1 MPEKTKVKAY
11 TMDMTE
17 GPVLTKI
24 LMFSIPLMFSSVLQ
38 ILFNAAD
45 IVVVGKFVGDT
56 ALAAVG
62 SNSALINLVTNLFI
76 GLSIGA
82 NVIVARYFG
91 GKQDENTS
99 IAVHTSIALGFISGI
114 ILSLIGIIGAPFFL
128 RIMLTPEDVLPQAVL
143 YLRILFAG
151 ITSMMLYNFGSAVLR
166 AIGDTK
172 RPLYFLL
179 LAGIINVILNLFFV
193 IVLKMSVAGVAL
205 ATILSQALSCV
216 LVLWCLTKEDSAIK
230 LNFRKIRINKIKF
243 IQILKIGLPA
253 GFQGVVFA
261 LSNTVIQSSVNSFGS
276 VVMAGSAAA
285 QNIEGI
291 VYFAMNSFY
300 QASITFT
307 SQCYGAK
314 KFARINRVLA
324 MSLLCVVAAGL
335 ICGHGLLFSGYRILG
350 IFSSNSQV
358 IVAGMNR
365 LSVILSTY
373 FLCGIM
379 DVLVGALRGIGYSV
393 LPMVVSLVGSCL
405 LRLLWLATVFQ
416 MERFH
421 TTTTVYLSYP
431 ISWAITLSVHA
442 VCFAVLRRKLEDK

>member
-1 MPEKTKVKAY
+1 
-11 TMDMTE
+11 MTE
-17 GPVLTKI
+17 GPVLTRI

-114 ILSLIGIIGAPFFL
+114 ILTLIGIIGAPFFL

-166 AIGDTK
+166 AVGDTK

-442 VCFAVLRRKLEDK
+442 VCFAVLRRKLEYK

>member
-99 IAVHTSIALGFISGI
+99 IAVHTSMALGFISGI
-114 ILSLIGIIGAPFFL
+114 ILTLIGIIGAPFFL

-166 AIGDTK
+166 AVGDTK

>member
-1 MPEKTKVKAY
+1 MPEKTKAKAY

-114 ILSLIGIIGAPFFL
+114 ILTLIGIIGAPFFL

-166 AIGDTK
+166 AVGDTK

-379 DVLVGALRGIGYSV
+379 DVLVGALRGIGYSL

>member
-1 MPEKTKVKAY
+1 
-11 TMDMTE
+11 MTE

-114 ILSLIGIIGAPFFL
+114 ILTLIGIIGAPFFL

-166 AIGDTK
+166 AVGDTK

>member
-114 ILSLIGIIGAPFFL
+114 ILTLIGIIGAPFFL

-166 AIGDTK
+166 AVGDTK

-230 LNFRKIRINKIKF
+230 LNFSKIRINKIKF

-350 IFSSNSQV
+350 IFSSNSQF

>member
-45 IVVVGKFVGDT
+45 IVVVGKFVGHT

-114 ILSLIGIIGAPFFL
+114 ILTLIGIIGAPFFL

-166 AIGDTK
+166 AVGDTK

-300 QASITFT
+300 QASISFT

>member
-114 ILSLIGIIGAPFFL
+114 ILTLIGIIGAPFFL

-166 AIGDTK
+166 AVGDTK

-314 KFARINRVLA
+314 KFARINKVLA

>member
-17 GPVLTKI
+17 GPVLTRI

-114 ILSLIGIIGAPFFL
+114 ILTLIGIIGAPFFL

-166 AIGDTK
+166 AVGDTK

-416 MERFH
+416 MEGFH

>member
-91 GKQDENTS
+91 GKQDENTG

-114 ILSLIGIIGAPFFL
+114 ILTLIGIIGAPFFL

-166 AIGDTK
+166 AVGDTK

-314 KFARINRVLA
+314 KFARINRVLT

-431 ISWAITLSVHA
+431 ISWDITLSVHA

>member
-1 MPEKTKVKAY
+1 
-11 TMDMTE
+11 MTE

-114 ILSLIGIIGAPFFL
+114 ILTLIGIIGAPFFL

-166 AIGDTK
+166 AVGDTK

-324 MSLLCVVAAGL
+324 MSLLCVVAAAL

>member
-91 GKQDENTS
+91 GKQNENTS

-114 ILSLIGIIGAPFFL
+114 ILTLIGIIGAPFFL

-166 AIGDTK
+166 AVGDTK

>member
-24 LMFSIPLMFSSVLQ
+24 LIFSIPLMFSSVLQ

-114 ILSLIGIIGAPFFL
+114 ILTLIGIIGAPFFL

-166 AIGDTK
+166 AVGDTK

>member
-11 TMDMTE
+11 TVDMTE

-38 ILFNAAD
+38 ILFNATD

-114 ILSLIGIIGAPFFL
+114 ILTLIGIIGAPFFL

-166 AIGDTK
+166 AVGDTK

>member
-24 LMFSIPLMFSSVLQ
+24 LIFSIPLMFSSVLQ

-114 ILSLIGIIGAPFFL
+114 ILTLIGIIGAPFFL
-128 RIMLTPEDVLPQAVL
+128 RIMLTPEDVLPQAIL

-166 AIGDTK
+166 AVGDTK

-300 QASITFT
+300 QASISFT

>member
-114 ILSLIGIIGAPFFL
+114 ILTLIGIIGAPFFL

-166 AIGDTK
+166 AVGDTK

-216 LVLWCLTKEDSAIK
+216 LVLWCITKEDSAIK

>member
-114 ILSLIGIIGAPFFL
+114 ILTLIGIIGAPFFL

-166 AIGDTK
+166 AVGDTK

-230 LNFRKIRINKIKF
+230 LNFSKIRINKIKF

>member
-1 MPEKTKVKAY
+1 
-11 TMDMTE
+11 MTE

-38 ILFNAAD
+38 ILFNATD

-114 ILSLIGIIGAPFFL
+114 ILTLIGIIGAPFFL

-166 AIGDTK
+166 AVGDTK

>member
-1 MPEKTKVKAY
+1 M
-11 TMDMTE
+11 
-17 GPVLTKI
+17 TKI

-91 GKQDENTS
+91 GKQNENTS

-114 ILSLIGIIGAPFFL
+114 ILTLIGIIGAPFFL

-166 AIGDTK
+166 AVGDTK

-335 ICGHGLLFSGYRILG
+335 ICGHGLLFSGYRTLG

>member
-114 ILSLIGIIGAPFFL
+114 ILTLIGIIGAPFFL

-166 AIGDTK
+166 AVGDTK

>member
-114 ILSLIGIIGAPFFL
+114 ILTLIGIIGAPFFL
-128 RIMLTPEDVLPQAVL
+128 RIMLTPEDVLSQAVL

-166 AIGDTK
+166 AVGDTK

-179 LAGIINVILNLFFV
+179 LAGIINAILNLFFV

>member
-114 ILSLIGIIGAPFFL
+114 ILTLIGIIGAPFFL

-166 AIGDTK
+166 AVGDTK

-442 VCFAVLRRKLEDK
+442 VCFAVLRRKLENK

>member
-1 MPEKTKVKAY
+1 
-11 TMDMTE
+11 MTE

-91 GKQDENTS
+91 GKQNENTS

-114 ILSLIGIIGAPFFL
+114 ILTLIGIIGAPFFL

-166 AIGDTK
+166 AVGDTK

-243 IQILKIGLPA
+243 IQIVKIGLPA

>member
-99 IAVHTSIALGFISGI
+99 IAVHTSIALGIISGI
-114 ILSLIGIIGAPFFL
+114 ILTLIGIIGAPFFL

-166 AIGDTK
+166 AVGDTK

-314 KFARINRVLA
+314 KYARINRVLA

>member
-114 ILSLIGIIGAPFFL
+114 ILTLIGIIGAPFFL

-166 AIGDTK
+166 AVGDTK

-230 LNFRKIRINKIKF
+230 LNFSKIRINKIKF

-421 TTTTVYLSYP
+421 ATTTVYLSYP

>member
-1 MPEKTKVKAY
+1 M
-11 TMDMTE
+11 
-17 GPVLTKI
+17 TKI

-114 ILSLIGIIGAPFFL
+114 ILTLIGIIGAPFFL

-166 AIGDTK
+166 SVGDTK

-179 LAGIINVILNLFFV
+179 FAGIINVILNLFFV

-261 LSNTVIQSSVNSFGS
+261 LSNTVIQSSVNLFGS

>member
-1 MPEKTKVKAY
+1 
-11 TMDMTE
+11 MDMTE

-24 LMFSIPLMFSSVLQ
+24 LLFTIPLMFSSILQ

-91 GKQDENTS
+91 GKQDEDTS
-99 IAVHTSIALGFISGI
+99 IAVHTSIALGFASGI
-114 ILSLIGIIGAPFFL
+114 ILTLIGIIGAPFFL
-128 RIMLTPEDVLPQAVL
+128 RLMLTPEDVLPQAVL

-166 AIGDTK
+166 AVGDTK

-193 IVLKMSVAGVAL
+193 IVLRLSVAGVAL
-205 ATILSQALSCV
+205 ATIMSQTLSCV
-216 LVLWCLTKEDSAIK
+216 LVLWCLAKEDSSIK
-230 LNFRKIRINKIKF
+230 LVFRKIRINKIKF

-285 QNIEGI
+285 QNVEGI

-300 QASITFT
+300 QASISFT

-335 ICGHGLLFSGYRILG
+335 ICGHGLLFLGYRILG
-350 IFSSNSQV
+350 IFSTNSQV

-421 TTTTVYLSYP
+421 STTTVYLSYP
-431 ISWAITLSVHA
+431 ISWIITLSVHA
-442 VCFAVLRRKLEDK
+442 ICFAVLRRKLEDK

>member
-1 MPEKTKVKAY
+1 MPKKTKVKAY

-114 ILSLIGIIGAPFFL
+114 ILTLIGIIGAPFFL

-166 AIGDTK
+166 AVGDTK